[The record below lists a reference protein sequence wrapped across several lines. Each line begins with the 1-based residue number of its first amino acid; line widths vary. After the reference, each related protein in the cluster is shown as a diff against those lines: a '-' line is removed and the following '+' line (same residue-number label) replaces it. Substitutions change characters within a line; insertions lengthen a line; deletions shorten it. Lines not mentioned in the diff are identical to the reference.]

1 MWAVVVL
8 YNTPKD
14 PAAFER
20 YYAAT
25 HVPLVSKHQQ
35 EIGFTRATLT
45 KFPRNLDGSAPALYR
60 QAQLW
65 FDSEEAL
72 RRGIAT
78 PGFKA
83 VADDLPNFA
92 SGGLT
97 AMVAEEA
104 G

>member
-8 YNTPKD
+8 YHTPKD
-14 PAAFER
+14 PAAFEK
-20 YYAAT
+20 YYAQT
-25 HVPLVSKHQQ
+25 HVPLVSKHQKA
-35 EIGFTRATLT
+35 IGFTRATLT
-45 KFPRNLDGSAPALYR
+45 KFPRNLDGSAPTFYR
-60 QAQLW
+60 QAHLW

-72 RRGIAT
+72 KKGMTT

-83 VADDLPNFA
+83 VADDLSKFA

-97 AMVAEEA
+97 AMVAEER

>member
-8 YNTPKD
+8 YHTPKD
-14 PAAFER
+14 PAAFEK
-20 YYAAT
+20 YYAQT
-25 HVPLVSKHQQ
+25 HVPLVLKHQKA
-35 EIGFTRATLT
+35 IGFTRGTLT
-45 KFPRNLDGSAPALYR
+45 KFPRNLDGSAPTFYR

-72 RRGIAT
+72 RKGTAT
-78 PGFKA
+78 PEFKE
-83 VADDLPNFA
+83 VADDLGNFA

-97 AMVAEEA
+97 AMVAEER